1 MALQNASQPNHL
13 NPSWPNPNTNQN
25 FKLLLEKVPRVRYPE
40 SHMTSDLILQQI
52 LTLVN
57 SADYRPSKPR
67 VLLKTLMLPEEDY
80 RLLRRA
86 VKRLVRDGQVV
97 YGANHLVMRPDQ
109 LNPNRPAKPRRSTSG
124 PPVTEQSAEQAT
136 ERSAEQ
142 SAEHATERSAERSA
156 EHATEDETDPADPF
170 KSPLDSSSDLPK
182 ASRSKRERNDRV
194 GTFRAAIG
202 GFGFVHVAPAPG
214 VEKTDDI
221 FIPPSVTRGAM
232 EGDTVRV
239 KIVRTGKDGK
249 IEGQVEEIVARVRRE
264 FSGTYQL
271 IDGKSVVWVDGAKL
285 EHPVQIGDVRGLP
298 LNDKDKV
305 IVELVRF
312 PDAFHP
318 GEGVILRVL
327 GSSKNPAVDTLAVM
341 HQFGLEDS
349 YPEAALAV
357 ARVQADLFNED
368 LIPEDRTDLTAV
380 PTLTIDP
387 VDARDFDDAISL
399 SKNEKGNWELQV
411 HIADVAYFVPIGS
424 ALDEEARRRG
434 TSVYLP
440 DKVIPM
446 IPETISNHLASLQPN
461 RKRLAKTVFM
471 EYTPDGTLI
480 HQNVFNSV
488 ICNQHRFNYEQ
499 IDQYLEDAEPWR
511 LKLKPEIFQLVSDMH
526 ELAMVLRAIRNRQG
540 ALELTLP
547 EVKIDLDKL
556 GKVRGARLVQHTVSH
571 QMIEEF
577 MLAANQSVASWLDS
591 LQLPFLR
598 RAHAPPNRLKL
609 RRLNEFVRALGITVE
624 NMEDRF
630 EIQRVVNAVRGEPTE
645 YAVNFAILKSMSKA
659 VYQAEFERH
668 YALDMTH
675 YCHFTS
681 PIRRYPDLVVHRIVQ
696 KLIENKPAK
705 ENEQVLEHLGMQC
718 SQAEQNAEFAERELI
733 RVKLLHFL
741 AKKQG
746 ELLTGVVAA
755 VRTNGLTIRAMEV
768 PVDGTIGVRDL
779 PQDRYRF
786 DKDTHTLEGF
796 KDGNRFRLGDE
807 LIVRIQRV
815 DTAKRELHFG
825 FEKVTKRTSPMP
837 IQTKKRKDQERD
849 SKRSTKA
856 FGTKKS
862 KKHPDKRKKRK

>member
-1 MALQNASQPNHL
+1 MYS
-13 NPSWPNPNTNQN
+13 
-25 FKLLLEKVPRVRYPE
+25 KE
-40 SHMTSDLILQQI
+40 SMNLDLILQQV
-52 LTLVN
+52 LTLVH

-67 VLLKTLMLPEEDY
+67 IILKTLKLPEEDY

-86 VKRLVRDGQVV
+86 IKQLVREGLIAF
-97 YGANHLVMRPDQ
+97 GANHMVMRLDQ
-109 LNPNRPAKPRRSTSG
+109 HGKGRPAKSASA
-124 PPVTEQSAEQAT
+124 PPQV
-136 ERSAEQ
+136 
-142 SAEHATERSAERSA
+142 
-156 EHATEDETDPADPF
+156 TDPLENPDSESDSELELESQRELD
-170 KSPLDSSSDLPK
+170 KS
-182 ASRSKRERNDRV
+182 SRTKRERNERQ
-194 GTFRAAIG
+194 GTFRAATG
-202 GFGFVHVAPAPG
+202 GFGFVRVAPSLTL
-214 VEKTDDI
+214 EKTDDI
-221 FIPPSVTRGAM
+221 FIPPSATRGAM

-249 IEGQVEEIVARVRRE
+249 VEGQVDEIVARARRE
-264 FSGTYQL
+264 FSGTYQW

-285 EHPVQIGDVRGLP
+285 DHPVQIGDIRGLP
-298 LNDKDKV
+298 LNEKDKV

-318 GEGVILRVL
+318 GEGVILKVL
-327 GSSKNPAVDTLAVM
+327 GSSKNPAIDTLAVM
-341 HQFGLEDS
+341 HQFGLEDT
-349 YPEAALAV
+349 YPDAAIAV
-357 ARVQADLFNED
+357 ARAQADLFNED
-368 LIPEDRTDLTAV
+368 LIPENRTDLTAI

-411 HIADVAYFVPIGS
+411 HIADVSYFVPIGS

-446 IPETISNHLASLQPN
+446 IPETISNHLASLQPD

-471 EYTPDGTLI
+471 EYTPEGMLI
-480 HQNVFNSV
+480 HQHVFNSV

-499 IDQYLEDAEPWR
+499 IDQYLEDAEPWKI
-511 LKLKPEIFQLVSDMH
+511 KLKPAIFQLVADMH

-556 GKVRGARLVQHTVSH
+556 GKVRGAHLVQHTVSH

-591 LQLPFLR
+591 LELPFLR
-598 RAHAPPNRLKL
+598 RAHAPPNRMKL
-609 RRLNEFVRALGITVE
+609 RRLNEFVRALGIPAE

-630 EIQRVVNAVRGEPTE
+630 EIQRVVNAVRGQPTE

-696 KLIENKPAK
+696 KLIDGQPAR
-705 ENEQVLEHLGMQC
+705 ENELVLEHLGMQC
-718 SQAEQNAEFAERELI
+718 SYAEQNAESAERELI

-741 AKKQG
+741 AKKHG

-755 VRTNGLTIRAMEV
+755 VRSNGLTIRAIEI
-768 PVDGTIGVRDL
+768 PVDGSIGVRDL

-807 LIVRIQRV
+807 LMVRIQRV
-815 DTAKRELHFG
+815 DTAKRELHFS
-825 FEKVTKRTSPMP
+825 FEKVTKRTSPAP
-837 IQTKKRKDQERD
+837 VQSKKRKDQDREIGRK
-849 SKRSTKA
+849 SKALDDKKA
-856 FGTKKS
+856 KKGTKR
-862 KKHPDKRKKRK
+862 KRRK

>member
-1 MALQNASQPNHL
+1 
-13 NPSWPNPNTNQN
+13 
-25 FKLLLEKVPRVRYPE
+25 
-40 SHMTSDLILQQI
+40 MTLDLILQQV
-52 LTLVN
+52 LTLVH

-67 VLLKTLMLPEEDY
+67 IILKTLKLPEEDY

-86 VKRLVRDGQVV
+86 IRQLVRDGLIVF
-97 YGANHLVMRPDQ
+97 GANHMVMRLDQ
-109 LNPNRPAKPRRSTSG
+109 HGKGRPAKSATS
-124 PPVTEQSAEQAT
+124 PSPAT
-136 ERSAEQ
+136 V
-142 SAEHATERSAERSA
+142 
-156 EHATEDETDPADPF
+156 
-170 KSPLDSSSDLPK
+170 LVDSSDSDLESELELELPREVDK
-182 ASRSKRERNDRV
+182 SSRTKRERNERQ
-194 GTFRAAIG
+194 GTFRAATG
-202 GFGFVHVAPAPG
+202 GFGFVRVAPSLTH
-214 VEKTDDI
+214 EKIDDI
-221 FIPPSVTRGAM
+221 FIPPSATRGAM

-249 IEGQVEEIVARVRRE
+249 VEGQVDEIVARARRE

-285 EHPVQIGDVRGLP
+285 DHPVQIGDIRGLP
-298 LNDKDKV
+298 LNEKDKV

-318 GEGVILRVL
+318 GEGVILKVL
-327 GSSKNPAVDTLAVM
+327 GSSKNPAIDTLAVM
-341 HQFGLEDS
+341 HQFGLEDT

-357 ARVQADLFNED
+357 ARAQADLFHED
-368 LIPEDRTDLTAV
+368 LIPENRTDLTGV

-411 HIADVAYFVPIGS
+411 HIADVSYFVPIGS

-446 IPETISNHLASLQPN
+446 IPETISNHLASLQPD

-471 EYTPDGTLI
+471 EYTPEGTLI
-480 HQNVFNSV
+480 HQHVFNSV

-499 IDQYLEDAEPWR
+499 IDQYLEDAESWKI
-511 LKLKPEIFQLVSDMH
+511 KLKPAIFQLVADMH

-556 GKVRGARLVQHTVSH
+556 GKVRGAHLVQHTVSH

-591 LQLPFLR
+591 LELPFLR
-598 RAHAPPNRLKL
+598 RAHAPPNRMKL
-609 RRLNEFVRALGITVE
+609 RRLNEFVRALGIPAE

-630 EIQRVVNAVRGEPTE
+630 EIQRVVNAVRGQPTE

-696 KLIENKPAK
+696 KLIEGQPAK
-705 ENEQVLEHLGMQC
+705 ENELVLEHLGMQC
-718 SQAEQNAEFAERELI
+718 SYAEQNAESAERELI

-746 ELLTGVVAA
+746 EMLTGVVAA
-755 VRTNGLTIRAMEV
+755 VRSNGLTIRAIEV
-768 PVDGTIGVRDL
+768 PVDGSIGVRDL

-815 DTAKRELHFG
+815 DTAKRELHFS
-825 FEKVTKRTSPMP
+825 FEKVTKRTSPAP
-837 IQTKKRKDQERD
+837 IQSKKRKDQDRD
-849 SKRSTKA
+849 
-856 FGTKKS
+856 FGRKS
-862 KKHPDKRKKRK
+862 KALDDKKAKKGAKHKRRK

>member
-1 MALQNASQPNHL
+1 
-13 NPSWPNPNTNQN
+13 
-25 FKLLLEKVPRVRYPE
+25 
-40 SHMTSDLILQQI
+40 MTLDLILQQV
-52 LTLVN
+52 LTLVH

-67 VLLKTLMLPEEDY
+67 IILKTLKLPEEDY

-86 VKRLVRDGQVV
+86 IRQLVRDGLIVF
-97 YGANHLVMRPDQ
+97 GASHMVMRLDQ
-109 LNPNRPAKPRRSTSG
+109 HGKGRPAKSATS
-124 PPVTEQSAEQAT
+124 PSPAT
-136 ERSAEQ
+136 V
-142 SAEHATERSAERSA
+142 
-156 EHATEDETDPADPF
+156 
-170 KSPLDSSSDLPK
+170 LVDSSDSDLESELELELPREVDK
-182 ASRSKRERNDRV
+182 SSRTKRERNERQ
-194 GTFRAAIG
+194 GTFRAATG
-202 GFGFVHVAPAPG
+202 GFGFVRVAPSLTH
-214 VEKTDDI
+214 EKIDDI
-221 FIPPSVTRGAM
+221 FIPPSATRGAM

-249 IEGQVEEIVARVRRE
+249 VEGQVDEIVARARRE

-285 EHPVQIGDVRGLP
+285 DHPVQIGDIRGLP
-298 LNDKDKV
+298 LNEKDKV

-318 GEGVILRVL
+318 GEGVILKVL
-327 GSSKNPAVDTLAVM
+327 GSSKNPAIDTLAVM
-341 HQFGLEDS
+341 HQFGLEDT

-357 ARVQADLFNED
+357 ARAQADLFRED
-368 LIPEDRTDLTAV
+368 LIPENRTDLTGV

-411 HIADVAYFVPIGS
+411 HIADVSYFVPIGS

-446 IPETISNHLASLQPN
+446 IPETISNHLASLQPD

-471 EYTPDGTLI
+471 EYTPEGTLI
-480 HQNVFNSV
+480 HQHVFNSV

-499 IDQYLEDAEPWR
+499 IDQYLEDAESWKS
-511 LKLKPEIFQLVSDMH
+511 KLKPAIFQLVADMH

-556 GKVRGARLVQHTVSH
+556 GKVRGAHLVQHTVSH

-591 LQLPFLR
+591 LELPFLR
-598 RAHAPPNRLKL
+598 RAHAPPNRMKL
-609 RRLNEFVRALGITVE
+609 RRLNEFVRALGIPAE

-630 EIQRVVNAVRGEPTE
+630 EIQRVVNAVRGQPTE

-696 KLIENKPAK
+696 KLIDGQPAK
-705 ENEQVLEHLGMQC
+705 ENELVLEHLGMQC
-718 SQAEQNAEFAERELI
+718 SYAEQNAESAERELI

-746 ELLTGVVAA
+746 EMLTGVVAA
-755 VRTNGLTIRAMEV
+755 VRSNGLTIRAIEV
-768 PVDGTIGVRDL
+768 PVDGSIGVRDL

-815 DTAKRELHFG
+815 DTAKRELHFS
-825 FEKVTKRTSPMP
+825 FEKVTKRTSPAP
-837 IQTKKRKDQERD
+837 IQSKKRKDQDRD
-849 SKRSTKA
+849 
-856 FGTKKS
+856 FGRKS
-862 KKHPDKRKKRK
+862 KALDDKKAKKGAKHKRRK